1 MLKQFYSYEDFT
13 YMDDFFEDDPSIAE
27 ETAYNKYSCIPAEYK
42 QEFINYFA
50 QLQEMGNLL

>member
-1 MLKQFYSYEDFT
+1 MLNFYEDFT

-27 ETAYNKYSCIPAEYK
+27 ETTYNKYSCIPTEYK